1 MFESLKVKD
10 PKIYKAILDELR
22 REDENLELIASENFA
37 SLSVLLAQGSVLTN
51 KYAEGYPH
59 NRWYGGCVYIDEV
72 EKIAIQRAKEIFG
85 AEHVNVQPHSGT
97 QANMAVMFSVLK
109 PKDKILAM
117 DLSCGGHLSHGHP
130 LNFSGKF
137 FNVFTY
143 GVNRK
148 TETLDYDEIL
158 SIAKRCRPK
167 LIICGA
173 SAYPRIIDFKKFR
186 EICDRVGSWLLADIA
201 HIAGLIVANLHPT
214 PVPDAEFVTTTT
226 HKTLRGPRAGMIM
239 CKKEFA
245 KRIDTEVFPGIQGGP
260 LMHVIAAKAV
270 AFKEAKTKGFRVYQE
285 NVIKNA
291 KKLAESL
298 ERRDFRIV
306 SGGTDTHMVLVD
318 LINQNF
324 SGKEAE
330 IKLEKAGIIVNR
342 NLIPYDKKPPLVTS
356 GMRLGTSG
364 VTTRGMGEKEI
375 KIISDLI
382 DKALKTREPTEIK
395 KEVRNLTKRFPL
407 YPTLFY
413 HMKRG

>member
-85 AEHVNVQPHSGT
+85 GEHVNVQPHSGT